1 MGKGKKSSGENGKSA
16 RLLYVFF
23 LRPPRAFLE
32 RCVDD
37 EKKINTRVSSGTEK
51 NKEKKR

>member
-1 MGKGKKSSGENGKSA
+1 MGKGKKVLEKMGKVRA
-16 RLLYVFF
+16 FYMFFF

-51 NKEKKR
+51 K